1 MDEPDTNPPGG
12 ETLHI
17 RLLGGFEARVN
28 GQPVEHWPR
37 KDALQLLKL
46 LSIQVSR
53 RIPRVQA
60 SQLLWQ
66 DDELRPE
73 HRLNNAVYMLRKTL
87 EQRRQGRGH
96 SSFISTEQE
105 VLTFARSA
113 EVWTDVDAFE
123 RLLDVGMA
131 DTQATAELVQAV
143 DLYRGPLLP
152 EDEQASWCLYAREHL
167 KQRYLAAL
175 RALCAREHAQGR
187 VDAAVQALRRLV
199 DAHPADESAHR
210 ALMEMLVKAG
220 RYQEARGQYE
230 KCRAALASEL
240 GSVPSA
246 QTRAVIANLQDAAP
260 VAPAPP
266 PQPAP
271 PDTARATAA
280 APNAP
285 PAEPRRRLHPPAVTQ
300 PLIGRDAL
308 MRQLKGLAGG
318 DGGARLLTLSGPGGV
333 GKTQLALHLADSLQS
348 QFADGACFV
357 SLSDVLDWKAV
368 PGIVARAFQVKMDS
382 HKNWEQALDDFLR
395 DRQLLVVLDNFE
407 HLLDAAPFVSW
418 MLSVSPGLRIV
429 CTSRSVLK
437 IAAERLFVVPPLELP
452 PPQCSEF
459 SELAANPSVRL
470 FVERAQ
476 ALDAT
481 FDLSAANARDV
492 GALCQRLDGLPL
504 AMELAAARLKLLGLD
519 ALLARLQSSFD
530 LLNRGR
536 RDSPHRHR
544 SLDAVLQWSYE
555 LLPPHVQAVFRA
567 LGMFAGGT
575 TLGHVEASIDMP
587 PGHGHEGLADALD
600 QLLDQNLLIVDHGD
614 RGGGEGHGGERRY
627 RMLQTVRDYA
637 LNQLQ
642 QHESGAAQQRRF
654 ATHWASVAERIYK
667 QRTSGEYRQAVQVFD
682 AEFVNFEMAVH
693 WAARNDRAL
702 AHQFVATL
710 AAFWGRR
717 GFASE
722 FFAWS
727 RSHLDLTESHED
739 SPWYATACYATG
751 ILSFAVGD
759 YRTGKP
765 YIEKSLLVS
774 RESGQSSQQLL
785 ALGHLAVLEYVHGRV
800 ETAMALNEQAIAFA
814 DQAGDT
820 RSSANIVMNLGEM
833 HLTMGNYAKAQ
844 ACFAHGLA
852 NKHLLT
858 QSRPSILYF
867 YLYLQARI
875 RGDFET
881 AREHGQQSVMWGRE
895 SRDPRALGW
904 MLIWLAEFHVFMN
917 ELDTALQ
924 LLEEG
929 EQVNKRVGDAALHGL
944 IGRVKGAYCVVCGD
958 HASAVDWLERSLDEV
973 IETGF
978 LLDCDSKL
986 LWLLR
991 AQRLSGQ
998 AEQARRTLRR
1008 LVSGEFALHH
1018 YLVPSLL
1025 EEAALTL
1032 ADKGQRAWELL
1043 RSADRMRAEH
1053 GIQRTPAEEHLCGEA
1068 LTALRLTAAAA
1079 GWADT
1084 RARHGLA
1091 ARGGGGSVPAAVF
1104 TDSGSPAPSW
1114 LDLLV

>member
-1 MDEPDTNPPGG
+1 MVN
-12 ETLHI
+12 ETLQI
-17 RLLGGFEARVN
+17 RLFGSFEVRVN
-28 GQPVEHWPR
+28 GEPIEHWPR

-46 LSIQVSR
+46 LAMQVSR
-53 RIPRVQA
+53 RIPRAQA

-66 DDELRPE
+66 EDELRPE

-87 EQRRQGRGH
+87 EQQRQRRGH
-96 SSFISTEQE
+96 SSFISTEQDT
-105 VLTFARSA
+105 LTFAKGA
-113 EVWTDVDAFE
+113 DIWTDVDAFE

-131 DTQATAELVQAV
+131 DAQSTIELAEAIG
-143 DLYRGPLLP
+143 LYRGPLLF
-152 EDEQASWCLYAREHL
+152 DDGQAPWCLYAREHL

-175 RALCAREHAQGR
+175 RTLAAREYALGH
-187 VDAAVQALRRLV
+187 VDLAIDALQKLV
-199 DAHPADESAHR
+199 DAHPSEESAHR
-210 ALMEMLVKAG
+210 ALIDMLVKAG
-220 RYQEARGQYE
+220 KHQEARGQYE

-240 GSVPSA
+240 GIVPSA
-246 QTRAVIANLQDAAP
+246 LTRAAISNVQEALPAGAP
-260 VAPAPP
+260 GSEGVEE
-266 PQPAP
+266 
-271 PDTARATAA
+271 AA
-280 APNAP
+280 AHAP
-285 PAEPRRRLHPPAVTQ
+285 SRDPGAVPPRKKLHPPAVSQ
-300 PLIGRDAL
+300 PLIGRDEAL
-308 MRQLKGLAGG
+308 PQLKEMIVQ
-318 DGGARLLTLSGPGGV
+318 GGARLLTLSGPGGV
-333 GKTQLALHLADSLQS
+333 GKTQLALHLADQLQPF
-348 QFADGACFV
+348 FADGACFV

-368 PGIVARAFQVKMDS
+368 PGIVARAFGVEMDS
-382 HKNWEQALDDFLR
+382 HKNWEQALADFLQ
-395 DRQLLVVLDNFE
+395 DRHLLVVLDNFE

-418 MLSVSPGLRIV
+418 MLSMAAGLHIV

-452 PPQCSEF
+452 PPKCREF
-459 SELAANPSVRL
+459 SALAANPAVRL

-476 ALDAT
+476 ALDAS
-481 FDLSAANARDV
+481 FDFSAANAHDV

-519 ALLARLQSSFD
+519 ALLERLQSSFD

-536 RDSPHRHR
+536 RDSPDRHR

-555 LLPPHVQAVFRA
+555 LLPEDTQAVFRA

-575 TLGHVEASIDMP
+575 TLAHAEAAIDA
-587 PGHGHEGLADALD
+587 PGPGSVADAMD
-600 QLLDQNLLIVDHGD
+600 QLLDQNLLIVDHGN
-614 RGGGEGHGGERRY
+614 RSGRKGQERRY

-642 QHESGAAQQRRF
+642 QHATGAAQQRRF
-654 ATHWASVAERIYK
+654 AAYWASVAEHIYK
-667 QRTSGEYRQAVQVFD
+667 QRTSGEYRQAIQVFD

-727 RSHLDLTESHED
+727 RSHLDLTESHEE

-765 YIEKSLLVS
+765 YIEKALLVS
-774 RESGQSSQQLL
+774 RESGQASQELL

-800 ETAMALNEQAIAFA
+800 ERAMALNEQAIEFA
-814 DQAGDT
+814 DQSGDT

-833 HLTMGNYAKAQ
+833 HLTMGNYGKAQ
-844 ACFAHGLA
+844 DCFNHGLA
-852 NKHLLT
+852 HKHLLT

-875 RGDFET
+875 RGDFEM
-881 AREHGQQSVMWGRE
+881 ARAHGHQSVVTGRE

-904 MLIWLAEFHVFMN
+904 MLVWHAEFHIFMN
-917 ELDTALQ
+917 ELGTALH

-944 IGRVKGAYCVVCGD
+944 LGRVKGAYCVMSQDFAPAIG
-958 HASAVDWLERSLDEV
+958 WLERSLDEV

-991 AQRLSGQ
+991 AHRLAGRT
-998 AEQARRTLRR
+998 AEANRALRR
-1008 LVSGEFALHH
+1008 LVSGEFVLHH
-1018 YLVPSLL
+1018 YLVPNAL
-1025 EEAALTL
+1025 EEAAIALN
-1032 ADKGQRAWELL
+1032 GRNQGERAWALL
-1043 RSADRMRAEH
+1043 CAAEQMRAAH
-1053 GIQRTPAEEHLCGEA
+1053 GIERTPAERHLSGQA
-1068 LTALRLTAAAA
+1068 LAQLRLQAAAA
-1079 GWADT
+1079 GWA
-1084 RARHGLA
+1084 AQGL
-1091 ARGGGGSVPAAVF
+1091 RGATTERMMAEVAHAIGP
-1104 TDSGSPAPSW
+1104 TSPQGW
-1114 LDLLV
+1114 RDLLV